1 MEYMSERRLTEMML
15 LWNDVDIKLRGAC
28 DALLSRPFDETTNE
42 NWIEAPVEEIV
53 TQLKR
58 IDVDLRP
65 FNAELGEAIARK
77 MTVVFGEDNPPHDT
91 STPKRHA

>member
-42 NWIEAPVEEIV
+42 N
-53 TQLKR
+53 
-58 IDVDLRP
+58 
-65 FNAELGEAIARK
+65 
-77 MTVVFGEDNPPHDT
+77 
-91 STPKRHA
+91 